1 MAPHKKTPTGTKRT
15 KVPATQSSPEANA
28 QQVYETVRVALHLA
42 RSKTVAAVNAAM
54 VEAYWE
60 IGRKIAEAVGNRA
73 EYGKRLLHFLSGQLT
88 TEFGKGFTPRNLWHM
103 RQFYEAFPNMHALR
117 AQLSWTHYRL
127 LMRVPDAERRNWYMN
142 EAADEGWSSRQLDRQ
157 INTAFYDRLLATQK
171 AEQREE
177 LKAEIQTSRP
187 VTKADDVLKDPY
199 VLEFLDISPNAAM
212 REKDLEQ
219 KLIDRLQDFLL
230 ELGKGFA
237 FIARQKHI
245 AADTQ
250 HFYIDLVFYNYILK
264 CFVLIDL
271 KTGELTHQDIGQ
283 MDFYTRIF
291 QERFCGKGDNP
302 PIGIVLCAKK
312 NETIA
317 RYSVLNDKDNLY
329 TAQYLTYLPSE
340 EQLANLF
347 GHERELLEM
356 ASLGLGEDD
365 PADDPEGKP

>member
-1 MAPHKKTPTGTKRT
+1 MALHEHPS
-15 KVPATQSSPEANA
+15 SSPAADA
-28 QQVYETVRVALHLA
+28 QQVYEAVRGALHLA
-42 RSKTVAAVNAAM
+42 RSKTVTAINAAM

-60 IGRKIAEAVGNRA
+60 IGRKIAETVGDRA
-73 EYGKRLLHFLSGQLT
+73 GYGKRLLHFLSGQLT
-88 TEFGKGFTPRNLWHM
+88 AEFGKGFTPRNLWHM
-103 RQFYEAFPNMHALR
+103 RQFYEAFPNVHALR

-127 LMRVPDAERRNWYMN
+127 LMRVPCAERREWYMN

-157 INTAFYDRLLATQK
+157 INTSFYDRLLATRQ
-171 AEQREE
+171 AAQREE
-177 LKAEIQTSRP
+177 LKAEIRETQPITQ
-187 VTKADDVLKDPY
+187 ADNVLKDPY
-199 VLEFLDISPNAAM
+199 VLEFLDIPPNAAM

-237 FIARQKHI
+237 FVARQKHI

-271 KTGELTHQDIGQ
+271 KTGELSHQDIGQ

-291 QERFCGKGDNP
+291 QERFCDKGDNP

-317 RYSVLNDKDNLY
+317 KYSVLNDKDNLY

-347 GHERELLEM
+347 GRERELLEI
-356 ASLGLGEDD
+356 ASLGLGEDEPSGGEED
-365 PADDPEGKP
+365 AS

>member
-1 MAPHKKTPTGTKRT
+1 M
-15 KVPATQSSPEANA
+15 PAGADLEKATSPPADEQHLYEAA
-28 QQVYETVRVALHLA
+28 RDALRIA
-42 RSKTVAAVNAAM
+42 RSKTVATVNAAM

-60 IGRKIAEAVGNRA
+60 IGRHIAQAVGDRG
-73 EYGKRLLHFLSGQLT
+73 EYGKHLLQFLSKRLT
-88 TEFGKGFTPRNLWHM
+88 AEFGKGFTPRNLWHM
-103 RQFYEAFPNMHALR
+103 RQFYETFPNVHALR
-117 AQLSWTHYRL
+117 AELSWTHYRL
-127 LMRVPDAERRNWYMN
+127 LMRVPSAERREWYMN
-142 EAADEGWSSRQLDRQ
+142 EAASEGWSSRQLDRQ

-171 AEQREE
+171 MEQREE
-177 LKAEIQTSRP
+177 LKAEIWTTRP
-187 VTKADDVLKDPY
+187 FTRADDVLKDPY

-212 REKDLEQ
+212 REKELEQ
-219 KLIDRLQDFLL
+219 KLIERLQDFLL

-237 FIARQKHI
+237 FVARQKHI

-291 QERFCGKGDNP
+291 QERFCEKGDNP

-317 RYSVLNDKDNLY
+317 KYSVLNDKDNLY
-329 TAQYLTYLPSE
+329 AAQYLTYLPSE
-340 EQLANLF
+340 EELASLF
-347 GHERELLEM
+347 DHERELLEM
-356 ASLGLGEDD
+356 ESLDQGNDTPAGALEGE
-365 PADDPEGKP
+365 PQ